1 MFYILNSSYSPNT
14 AVSNRMLAYIKG
26 LSELNVDTTVMFFFP
41 NENRS
46 MIQQKYPHVT
56 FQYMWAK
63 DRPCGRAFRGIRYVK
78 YIFQVFR
85 QLKKGDNVYLYNME
99 DVMAILLWKKG
110 IKIYAERGEH
120 PQIYPLGSPIYRP
133 SLKRYFKQISRI
145 DGLFVISQ
153 ALKRYYVE
161 NGMPEEKV
169 HVINIIVDPSRFDN
183 ITEDGHHEDYIA
195 YCGTASNNKDGVD
208 ELIKAFAITCKTHTN
223 VKLYIIGKTPSKN
236 DESKNLQLIDQL
248 GIKDKIVFTGI
259 VKAKEMPAL
268 LTKAKVL
275 ALDRPDNIQA
285 KYGFPTKLGEYLLTK
300 KPVVITRVGDIP
312 LFLRDNYN
320 AFIARPEDSTDFAKK
335 LNYVLD
341 NYQEALEVG
350 TRGFDLALQEFN
362 YLTET
367 RKMVGH
373 IANILKQIDNNDK
386 NQ

>member
-1 MFYILNSSYSPNT
+1 MFYILNSSFSPNT
-14 AVSNRMLAYIKG
+14 AITNRMLAYIKG
-26 LSELNVDTTVMFFFP
+26 LSELNVDTTVVFFFP
-41 NENRS
+41 DDNRN
-46 MIQQKYPHVT
+46 MIQQKYPHIS

-63 DRPCGRAFRGIRYVK
+63 DRPAGRALRGIRYIK
-78 YIFQVFR
+78 YIFQLFR

-110 IKIYAERGEH
+110 INIYAERGEH

-153 ALKRYYVE
+153 ALKYYYVE

-183 ITEDGHHEDYIA
+183 ITDDVQHEDYIA

-208 ELIKAFAITCKTHTN
+208 ELIKAFAITSLTHPDL
-223 VKLYIIGKTPSKN
+223 KLFIIGKTPSSN
-236 DESKNLQLIDQL
+236 DESKNLQLIEDL
-248 GIKDKIVFTGI
+248 GIKDKIVFTG
-259 VKAKEMPAL
+259 VVSAEKMPTL
-268 LTKAKVL
+268 LSNAKVL
-275 ALDRPDNIQA
+275 ALDRPDNLQA
-285 KYGFPTKLGEYLLTK
+285 KYGFPTKLGEYLLTR

-312 LFLRDNYN
+312 LFLHDNYS
-320 AFIARPEDSTDFAKK
+320 AYIANPQDKDSFSNK

-341 NYQEALEVG
+341 NYQEALAVGQKGYEV
-350 TRGFDLALQEFN
+350 ALKEFS

-367 RKMVGH
+367 KKMVSYM
-373 IANILKQIDNNDK
+373 LR
-386 NQ
+386 